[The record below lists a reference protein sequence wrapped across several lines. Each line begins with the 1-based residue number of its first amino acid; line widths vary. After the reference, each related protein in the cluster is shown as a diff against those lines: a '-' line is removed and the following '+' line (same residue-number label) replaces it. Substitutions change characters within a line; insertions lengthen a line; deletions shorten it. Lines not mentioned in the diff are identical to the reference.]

1 MAGLPLLT
9 NHAHVLLCVARDP
22 SMRLRDIG
30 DCVGVTERAAHRI
43 VGDLEREGYL
53 SRKRVGRRNLYEIHA
68 ELPLGHELEAPAT
81 VADVVELFCGDAA
94 GGAFE
99 NIA

>member
-1 MAGLPLLT
+1 MALPLLT

-22 SMRLRDIG
+22 SMRLREIG

-53 SRKRVGRRNLYEIHA
+53 SRKRVGRRNLYEMRA
-68 ELPLGHELEAPAT
+68 DLPLRHELEAHVT
-81 VADVVELFCGDAA
+81 VAQLVDLFSSDDAA
-94 GGAFE
+94 TSAV
-99 NIA
+99 A

>member
-1 MAGLPLLT
+1 MGVLPLLT

-53 SRKRVGRRNLYEIHA
+53 SRKRVGRRNVYEIHA
-68 ELPLGHELEAPAT
+68 ELPLRHELEAPAT
-81 VADVVELFCGDAA
+81 VADVVGLFCGDA
-94 GGAFE
+94 GAASDS
-99 NIA
+99 IA

>member
-1 MAGLPLLT
+1 MALPLLT

-22 SMRLRDIG
+22 SIRLREIG

-53 SRKRVGRRNLYEIHA
+53 SRKRVGRRNLYEVDL
-68 ELPLGHELEAPAT
+68 ELPLGHELEASVT
-81 VADVVELFCGDAA
+81 VAQLIDLFSGDHDAA
-94 GGAFE
+94 AASGA
-99 NIA
+99 A

>member
-1 MAGLPLLT
+1 MSLLT

-22 SMRLRDIG
+22 SMRLREIG

-53 SRKRVGRRNLYEIHA
+53 SRKRVGRRNVYELHV
-68 ELPLGHELEAPAT
+68 ELGLRHELEAPVT
-81 VADVVELFCGDAA
+81 VAELVDLFLRDDAA
-94 GGAFE
+94 A
-99 NIA
+99 ASDVA